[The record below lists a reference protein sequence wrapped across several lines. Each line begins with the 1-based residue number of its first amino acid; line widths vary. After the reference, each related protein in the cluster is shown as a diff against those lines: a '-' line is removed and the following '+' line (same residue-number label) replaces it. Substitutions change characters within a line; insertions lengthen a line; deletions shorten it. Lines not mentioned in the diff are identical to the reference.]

1 MPLTQISMPPSSTG
15 RVSWATTGG
24 MVRSERA
31 RQGLRP
37 SLVRL
42 GHLIGD
48 DGAAPADGTIGAG
61 RRVAEGLALQLRVD
75 LRADADRE
83 GRDVE
88 PQEEHHDSAERP
100 EGLVVAG
107 EGRDVEGEQQRA
119 Q

>member
-61 RRVAEGLALQLRVD
+61 RPVAEGLALQLRVD

-83 GRDVE
+83 GRDDE
-88 PQEEHHDSAERP
+88 PQEAQHDSAART
-100 EGLVVAG
+100 AG
-107 EGRDVEGEQQRA
+107 NDRKGDGQGK
-119 Q
+119 